1 MRYLFINIRL
11 FKALLAV
18 TWISTFSATTLL
30 GYSANKVWMEF
41 RDNGRYRVYV
51 NYTVPELR
59 EFREVWVEFAKKKEA
74 ERYYFDLVRGADFFM
89 PEAKLRSFQEKPAQP
104 TPW

>member
-1 MRYLFINIRL
+1 MLCCMMAPKGF
-11 FKALLAV
+11 
-18 TWISTFSATTLL
+18 

-41 RDNGRYRVYV
+41 RDNGRFRVYV
-51 NYTVPELR
+51 NYTVPELK

-74 ERYYFDLVRGADFFM
+74 ESYYFDLVRGADFYM
-89 PEAKLRSFQEKPAQP
+89 PESKYRSFQKKPAEP

>member
-1 MRYLFINIRL
+1 MATL
-11 FKALLAV
+11 ALSGVLCC
-18 TWISTFSATTLL
+18 L
-30 GYSANKVWMEF
+30 GVPRALSYSANKVWMEF

-51 NYTVPELR
+51 NYTVPEMR

-74 ERYYFDLVRGADFFM
+74 ERYYFDLARGADFFM
-89 PEAKLRSFQEKPAQP
+89 PEAKLRSFQKKPGEP